1 MKEEETKKE
10 NKGRKKYALR
20 IKKSPYGQS

>member
-20 IKKSPYGQS
+20 KKSPYGQS